1 MKIKK
6 INTQKLLEA
15 FTKLGISYHS
25 FGTLQKRSAKGRTIN
40 THDFYKT
47 DRLTDKQKHMLSYLF
62 PSLEFYTS
70 KCEYAPQIQGAVIA
84 SPKAQRIKELNAN
97 L

>member
-6 INTQKLLEA
+6 INTQTLLSA
-15 FTKLGISYHS
+15 FEKLGISYHS
-25 FGTLQKRSAKGRTIN
+25 FGTLQKRSDEGRTIN

-47 DRLTDKQKHMLSYLF
+47 DKLTDKQKHTLSYLF

-70 KCEYAPQIQGAVIA
+70 KCEYAPEIQSGIIA
-84 SPKAQRIKELNAN
+84 SPKAHRIKELNAN

>member
-6 INTQKLLEA
+6 INKQKLLEA
-15 FTKLGISYHS
+15 FTKLRISYHS
-25 FGTLQKRSAKGRTIN
+25 FGTIQKRSDKGRAVN

-47 DRLTDKQKHMLSYLF
+47 DRLTNRQKHMLSYLF

-70 KCEYAPQIQGAVIA
+70 KCEYAPQIQQAVIA
-84 SPKAQRIKELNAN
+84 STKAYRIKELNAN

>member
-6 INTQKLLEA
+6 INTQKLLEV

-25 FGTLQKRSAKGRTIN
+25 FGTIQKRSDKGRAVN

-47 DRLTDKQKHMLSYLF
+47 DRLTNRQKHMLSYLF

-70 KCEYAPQIQGAVIA
+70 KCEYAPEIQGAVIA

>member
-6 INTQKLLEA
+6 INTQTLLSA
-15 FTKLGISYHS
+15 FEKLGISYHS
-25 FGTLQKRSAKGRTIN
+25 FGTLQKRSDKGHTIN

-47 DRLTDKQKHMLSYLF
+47 DKLTDKQKHTLSYLF

-70 KCEYAPQIQGAVIA
+70 KCEYAPEIQSGIIA
-84 SPKAQRIKELNAN
+84 SPKAHRIKELNAN

>member
-6 INTQKLLEA
+6 INTQTLLSA
-15 FTKLGISYHS
+15 FEKLGITYHS
-25 FGTLQKRSAKGRTIN
+25 FGTLQKRSAKGRVIN

-47 DRLTDKQKHMLSYLF
+47 DRLTDKQKHTLSYLF

-70 KCEYAPQIQGAVIA
+70 KCEYAQQIKQAVIA

>member
-25 FGTLQKRSAKGRTIN
+25 FGTLQKRSDKGRTIN

-47 DRLTDKQKHMLSYLF
+47 DRLTNRQKHMLSYLF

-70 KCEYAPQIQGAVIA
+70 KCEYAPEIQGAVIA